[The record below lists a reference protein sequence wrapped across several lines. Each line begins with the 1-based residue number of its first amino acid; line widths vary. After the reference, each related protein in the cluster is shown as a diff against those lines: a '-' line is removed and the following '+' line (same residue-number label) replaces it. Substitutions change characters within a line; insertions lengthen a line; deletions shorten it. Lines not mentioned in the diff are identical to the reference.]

1 MHIVKQ
7 IKEIYNFL
15 ILICTND
22 HFHLSK
28 LEQENGT
35 LRKNEKR
42 NEEHKKRVLLRG
54 KDNCRTSEP
63 KQEFI
68 Q

>member
-22 HFHLSK
+22 HFHLAPLSK

-35 LRKNEKR
+35 LIKNEKR
-42 NEEHKKRVLLRG
+42 NEENAQKTCLA
-54 KDNCRTSEP
+54 
-63 KQEFI
+63 
-68 Q
+68 